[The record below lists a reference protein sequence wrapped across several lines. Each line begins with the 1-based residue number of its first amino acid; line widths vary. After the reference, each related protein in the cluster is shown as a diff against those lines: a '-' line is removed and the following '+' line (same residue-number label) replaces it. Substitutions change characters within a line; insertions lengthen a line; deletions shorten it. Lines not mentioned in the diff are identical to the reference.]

1 MSFDERYRLLEL
13 AGDEGAKTFVAQE
26 ISTGKK
32 VTVFLFVGAQAKAQ
46 ADLLF
51 QLRAVDRAQLPE
63 LIETGENRGTPYVV
77 TETLGSLPELKSCL
91 SRVKVPPQE
100 APAHKTGEFSKR
112 GVWHVPANLQS
123 PEFQEGGTKSSQD
136 SMAADLHETAKTSS
150 HSAPASFT
158 QMFQAAAGPIGEP
171 VTGVPQASVAPAPS
185 APGSFTQMFQA
196 SAAPIGESAPQ
207 ASITST
213 KPAPPKPAQS
223 GPGEFTRFFNA
234 AASPSRAPDPVP
246 QKPQSEGDFARLFG
260 SGDRVEA
267 PPSMDTGMFGQS
279 PSAAALKQSQATP
292 AQAPPPSFAHAA
304 GELTNIFG
312 GAAAKIPTLDSTAL
326 PTPAPGAPQP
336 PPARDPGE
344 YTRMFGAQSFP
355 QEPLAEPVPAR
366 VAAPEAPAPA
376 KLPSKMI
383 FVLIGV
389 TLLLLAAIAAV
400 IVTMGK

>member
-13 AGDEGAKTFVAQE
+13 AGDEGAKTYVAQE

-32 VTVFLFVGAQAKAQ
+32 VTVFLFVGEQAGAQ

-77 TETLGSLPELKSCL
+77 TEPLGSLPELKSCL
-91 SRVKVPPQE
+91 SRVKVPPQK

-112 GVWHVPANLQS
+112 GVWHVPADLQS
-123 PEFQEGGTKSSQD
+123 PEFQERATKSSQD
-136 SMAADLHETAKTSS
+136 SMAADPQETAKTSS
-150 HSAPASFT
+150 HGAPGSFT

-171 VTGVPQASVAPAPS
+171 VTEAPKASAAPAPS

-196 SAAPIGESAPQ
+196 AAAPIGESAPQ
-207 ASITST
+207 ASMTAT

-234 AASPSRAPDPVP
+234 AASPSRAPDPMP
-246 QKPQSEGDFARLFG
+246 HKPESEGDFARLFG
-260 SGDRVEA
+260 SGDRVAA
-267 PPSMDTGMFGQS
+267 PPSIDTGLFGPS

-292 AQAPPPSFAHAA
+292 AQAPPPSFAQPA
-304 GELTNIFG
+304 GELTNILG
-312 GAAAKIPTLDSTAL
+312 SAAAEIPTLDSAAS
-326 PTPAPGAPQP
+326 PTPAPGATQA
-336 PPARDPGE
+336 PPASGPGE
-344 YTRMFGAQSFP
+344 YTRMFGAQSLLQKP
-355 QEPLAEPVPAR
+355 PAEPVPAP
-366 VAAPEAPAPA
+366 VGASEAPAPA
-376 KLPSKMI
+376 KLSAKMI

-389 TLLLLAAIAAV
+389 TLLLLAAIAV
-400 IVTMGK
+400 VLITMGK